1 MEKSIRRFILHIR
14 LERNFSENTI
24 AAYQADLNQFKEFMS
39 AQLGSSRVR
48 PDQITRLAIR
58 HFLSHLHSIGTK
70 PATMRRKL
78 AAIKS
83 YLRYLCIREKMKVNP
98 AIGIRVAHRERRL
111 PTFLTESEMSRLME
125 VSKGNGLAGARD
137 QAILEMFYSTGI
149 RLSELHGLNLADVDL
164 FGETI
169 KVKGKGKK
177 ERTLPLGKLAA
188 KALGCYLRLRADFLA
203 RIGRLE
209 ESAVFINRF
218 GRRLSRRG
226 VQRIVRVWLTR
237 AGAIGKMSPHVLR
250 HTFATHMLERGAD
263 LRAVQELLGHAS
275 LASTQIYTHVTTER
289 LKQVYNQA
297 HPRA

>member
-1 MEKSIRRFILHIR
+1 MEKSIRRFILHLR

-24 AAYQADLNQFKEFMS
+24 EAYEADLNQFREFLTQ
-39 AQLGSSRVR
+39 QLGSHNVKTN
-48 PDQITRLAIR
+48 QITRLAIR
-58 HFLSHLHSIGTK
+58 HFLGHLHSAGAK
-70 PATMRRKL
+70 PATIRRKL

-83 YLRYLCIREKMKVNP
+83 YLRYLCMREKMKVNP

-111 PTFLTESEMSRLME
+111 PAFLTESEMSHLME
-125 VSKGNGLAGARD
+125 ISKGDGFLGMRD

-149 RLSELHGLNLADVDL
+149 RLSELCGLNIGDVDL
-164 FGETI
+164 FGETV
-169 KVKGKGKK
+169 KVRGKGKK
-177 ERTLPLGKLAA
+177 ERTLPLGKLAS
-188 KALGCYLRLRADFLA
+188 KALESYLRQRADFLS

-209 ESAVFINRF
+209 ESAVFINRL

-226 VQRIVRVWLTR
+226 VQRVVRTWLAK
-237 AGAIGKMSPHVLR
+237 AGANGRMSPHVIR

-275 LASTQIYTHVTTER
+275 LTSTQIYTHVTTER

>member
-188 KALGCYLRLRADFLA
+188 KALSCYLRLRADFLA